1 MKLKGKVAVVTGGSS
16 GIGEAAV
23 KDFCEQG
30 AKVVIADLNEQGSEL
45 SSQLNDQGYET
56 VFQKT
61 DVTSEEDIKNM
72 VQTAVDTFGSLDI
85 LFANAGIGDATP
97 AHELSYEE
105 WKKLMDVNM
114 NGVFLSNKYAITQ
127 MLEQENGGAI
137 VNNASILG
145 HVGQNSVTSYAAAK
159 GGVVNLTR
167 TLGVTYAKNNI
178 RVNAVCPGYV
188 ETAILENADEE
199 MRQGLAGAH
208 PIGRLGRPE
217 EIAKAVSFLAS
228 DDASFMVGANML
240 VDGGY
245 TAQ

>member
-1 MKLKGKVAVVTGGSS
+1 MKLQGKVAVVTGGSS

-23 KDFCEQG
+23 KDFCKQG
-30 AKVVIADLNEQGSEL
+30 AKVLIADLNEQGSEL

-61 DVTSEEDIKNM
+61 DVTSEEDIINM

-105 WKKLMDVNM
+105 WKKLMDVNI

-145 HVGQNSVTSYAAAK
+145 HVGQDSVTSYATAK

>member
-72 VQTAVDTFGSLDI
+72 VQTAVGTFGSLDI

>member
-72 VQTAVDTFGSLDI
+72 VQTAVGTFGSLDI

-105 WKKLMDVNM
+105 WKKLMDVNI

-145 HVGQNSVTSYAAAK
+145 HVGQDSVTSYAAAK

-208 PIGRLGRPE
+208 PIGRLGQPK

>member
-1 MKLKGKVAVVTGGSS
+1 MKLQGKVAVVTGGSS

-72 VQTAVDTFGSLDI
+72 VQTAVGTFGSLDI

-145 HVGQNSVTSYAAAK
+145 HVGQDSVTSYAAAK

-188 ETAILENADEE
+188 ETAILENADDE

>member
-1 MKLKGKVAVVTGGSS
+1 MTLKNNVAIVTGGSS
-16 GIGEAAV
+16 GIGEATV
-23 KDFCEQG
+23 REFCDHG
-30 AKVVIADLNEQGSEL
+30 AKVVIADLNERGQEL
-45 SSQLNDQGYET
+45 ANTLQEEGFET
-56 VFQKT
+56 LFVKT
-61 DVTSEEDIKNM
+61 DVTAEED
-72 VQTAVDTFGSLDI
+72 VQQLIHQTVDTFGSVDI

-97 AHELSYEE
+97 AHELSYES
-105 WKKLMDVNM
+105 WKNLLDVNL
-114 NGVFLSNKYAITQ
+114 NGVFLTNKYAIDQ
-127 MLEQENGGAI
+127 MLGQETGGAI

-145 HVGQNSVTSYAAAK
+145 HVGQPAVTSYAAAK

-167 TLGVTYAKNNI
+167 SLGVTYAKNNI

-199 MRQGLAGAH
+199 TVQSLVGAH
-208 PIGRLGRPE
+208 PIGRLGKPE
-217 EIAKAVSFLAS
+217 EIAKAVRFLAS

>member
-1 MKLKGKVAVVTGGSS
+1 
-16 GIGEAAV
+16 
-23 KDFCEQG
+23 
-30 AKVVIADLNEQGSEL
+30 
-45 SSQLNDQGYET
+45 
-56 VFQKT
+56 
-61 DVTSEEDIKNM
+61 
-72 VQTAVDTFGSLDI
+72 
-85 LFANAGIGDATP
+85 
-97 AHELSYEE
+97 
-105 WKKLMDVNM
+105 MDVNI

>member
-1 MKLKGKVAVVTGGSS
+1 MNLAGKVAVVTGGSS
-16 GIGEAAV
+16 GIGEATV
-23 KDFCEQG
+23 KDFCEKG
-30 AKVVIADLNEQGSEL
+30 AKVVIADVNEQGSEL
-45 SSQLNDQGYET
+45 SSQLNGQGFET
-56 VFQKT
+56 VFTKT
-61 DVTSEEDIKNM
+61 DVTSEEDVKNM
-72 VQTAVDTFGSLDI
+72 VKAAVDSFGSLDI

-97 AHELSYEE
+97 AHELSYED
-105 WKKLMDVNM
+105 WKKLMDVNI
-114 NGVFLSNKYAITQ
+114 NGVFLTNKYAISQ
-127 MLEQENGGAI
+127 MLEQETGGAI

-199 MRQGLAGAH
+199 MRQGLVGAH
-208 PIGRLGRPE
+208 PIGRLGQPE

-228 DDASFMVGANML
+228 DDASFMIGANML

>member
-1 MKLKGKVAVVTGGSS
+1 
-16 GIGEAAV
+16 V

-72 VQTAVDTFGSLDI
+72 VQTAVGTFGSLDI